1 MDQWFLDVVSGSPWT
16 YGLVFAIAY
25 LDALIPIVPSE
36 TTVIA
41 GGVVAAQG
49 DLLLVG
55 VIVCG
60 ALGAFLGDNTSYAI
74 GDRLG
79 RRAVAKFLRGER
91 GRRTLEWGERMLRQ
105 HGGVLI
111 VVARFI
117 PGGRTATT
125 FAAGTLGYPWLR
137 RFVVFDAVGV
147 SFWAMYAALVGY
159 FGGKTFEESPWK
171 ALVLAFAIAIGLA
184 ALIEGIRRL
193 RLHQRALR
201 LVRWQGSQ

>member
-1 MDQWFLDVVSGSPWT
+1 MDQWFLDVVSGNPWT
-16 YGLVFAIAY
+16 YGLVFAVAY

-49 DLLLVG
+49 DLMLLA
-55 VIVCG
+55 VIGCG

-91 GRRTLEWGERMLRQ
+91 GRKALEWGERTLDER
-105 HGGVLI
+105 GGVLI
-111 VVARFI
+111 IVARFI

-125 FAAGTLGYPWLR
+125 FAAGTLGYPWRR
-137 RFVVFDAVGV
+137 RFVVFDAVGT
-147 SFWAMYAALVGY
+147 SFWAAYAALVGY
-159 FGGKTFEESPWK
+159 FGGKAFEQSPWK
-171 ALVLAFAIAIGLA
+171 ALLLAFGIAVGLA
-184 ALIEGIRRL
+184 AAIEGIRRL
-193 RLHQRALR
+193 GLHQRVYRLR
-201 LVRWQGSQ
+201 RWQESP